1 MASMTTRTARLLTGA
16 CPDRARRVGL
26 VRSGLVGLA
35 LLSLAPQ
42 ASWAGEKQKP
52 EHSGATAS
60 FMRLPALTA
69 NVPRQGGG
77 FSIVTLEA
85 GLDVPDPRLK
95 IRAEQSV
102 PRLRDAYQ
110 HVLAGLVTLTLPGAQ
125 PDLDRLS
132 TGLQSA
138 TDRVMGRPGAR
149 ILLGTVIVN

>member
-1 MASMTTRTARLLTGA
+1 MASNIRGTARLLTGA
-16 CPDRARRVGL
+16 CPDRTRRVGL
-26 VRSGLVGLA
+26 WRSGLVGLA